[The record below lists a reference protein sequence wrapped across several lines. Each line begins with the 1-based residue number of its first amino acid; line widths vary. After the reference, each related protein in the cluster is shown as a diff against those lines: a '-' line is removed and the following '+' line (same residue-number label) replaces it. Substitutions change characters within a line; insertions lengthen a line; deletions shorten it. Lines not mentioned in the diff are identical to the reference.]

1 MAQYIIQ
8 IVNIVKDMKSK
19 EFFAEKGLTSTSAN
33 QIANMAKEYVD
44 TYKTALESVRFYDTR
59 VELIDGTNPKQ
70 VSFGIKDITVIPS
83 YLDEI
88 AKANSLIAWLRE
100 AIKAKEQTV
109 CAVDEFGVEEY
120 CQMIGKVLPTRPSRQ
135 HVLTTE
141 EWVEN
146 LPANERNRYL
156 YLETQCAVIGKYIHP
171 NGDYAKARKNL
182 KNIIANPCKVE
193 GDGRNTIIRS
203 YTPSV
208 DLEKVE
214 AQFFELQNKHREFQK
229 KLNSMK
235 YDCEKAIAE
244 SQTDSDAKYAE
255 DLAIYNNAIE
265 AINAEYKVYWNQQ
278 MKLAKDLKI
287 AIPESLQEIY
297 DKISKLGR

>member
-1 MAQYIIQ
+1 
-8 IVNIVKDMKSK
+8 MKHSK
-19 EFFAEKGLTSTSAN
+19 FFAEKGLTSTSAN

-44 TYKTALESVRFYDTR
+44 SHKTALKYIKFYDTN
-59 VELIDGTNPKQ
+59 VELIDGTNPKLI
-70 VSFGIKDITVIPS
+70 SFGIKDLTMIPTR
-83 YLDEI
+83 LDEI

-100 AIKAKEQTV
+100 AIKAKEQEIF
-109 CAVDEFGVEEY
+109 AVERLSIEEY
-120 CQMIGKVLPTRPSRQ
+120 CQIVGKTLPTKPSRQ

-141 EWVEN
+141 EWLDN
-146 LPANERNRYL
+146 LSVNDRNRYL
-156 YLETQCAVIGKYIHP
+156 YLETQCAVLGKYIHP
-171 NGDYAKARKNL
+171 DGEYAQARKNL
-182 KNIIANPCKVE
+182 KNIIANPCSVE
-193 GDGRNTIIRS
+193 GDGRNTIIKS
-203 YTPSV
+203 YVPSV

-244 SQTDSDAKYAE
+244 SQADSDAKYTE
-255 DLAIYNNAIE
+255 DLVIYNNAVE

-287 AIPESLQEIY
+287 AIPESLQGIY

>member
-1 MAQYIIQ
+1 ME
-8 IVNIVKDMKSK
+8 NK

-33 QIANMAKEYVD
+33 QVANMAKEYVD
-44 TYKTALESVRFYDTR
+44 TYKTALEAVRFYDTH

-100 AIKAKEQTV
+100 AIKDKEQLVNEVTCFTV
-109 CAVDEFGVEEY
+109 NNY
-120 CQMIGKVLPTRPSRQ
+120 CDLVNKTMPQKPSRT
-135 HVLTTE
+135 HVLTEE
-141 EWVEN
+141 EWIAN
-146 LPANERNRYL
+146 LSINERNRYL
-156 YLETQCAVIGKYIHP
+156 YLETQCAVLGKYIHP
-171 NGDYAKARKNL
+171 NGEYAKARKNL
-182 KNIIANPCKVE
+182 KNIMANPCKVE

-203 YTPSV
+203 YNPSV

-244 SQTDSDAKYAE
+244 SQADSDAKYAE
-255 DLAIYNNAIE
+255 DLAIYNNAVE

-278 MKLAKDLKI
+278 IKLAKDLKI
-287 AIPESLQEIY
+287 VIPESLQGIY

>member
-1 MAQYIIQ
+1 MR
-8 IVNIVKDMKSK
+8 KS

-33 QIANMAKEYVD
+33 QVANMAKEYVD
-44 TYKTALESVRFYDTR
+44 THKTALESVRFYDTS

-70 VSFGIKDITVIPS
+70 VSFGIRDITVIPS

-120 CQMIGKVLPTRPSRQ
+120 CQMVGKTLPTKPSRQ

-141 EWVEN
+141 EWIEN
-146 LPANERNRYL
+146 LSANERNRYL

-171 NGDYAKARKNL
+171 NGEYAKARKNL
-182 KNIIANPCKVE
+182 KNVMANPCKVE

-244 SQTDSDAKYAE
+244 SQADSDAKYAE
-255 DLAIYNNAIE
+255 DLTIYNNAVE

-287 AIPESLQEIY
+287 AIPESLQGIY